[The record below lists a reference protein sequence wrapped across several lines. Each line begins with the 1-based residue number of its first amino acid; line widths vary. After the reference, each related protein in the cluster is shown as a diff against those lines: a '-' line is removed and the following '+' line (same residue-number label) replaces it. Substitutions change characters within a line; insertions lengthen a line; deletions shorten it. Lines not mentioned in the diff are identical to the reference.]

1 MRISDGSSDVCSS
14 DLALV
19 AELALVLARG
29 DPLEDGARLL
39 LDDERR
45 DALLGAS
52 GEGHDRGPL
61 AVGDPRLGAVQDVL
75 VAVAD
80 RLAGEVLGVAP
91 SVRLGQRQSAA
102 PLAGGHRRE
111 QALLLLVAAVVHH
124 ERGAH
129 GRSEEHTTELQSL
142 MRISY

>member
-61 AVGDPRLGAVQDVL
+61 AVGYPRLCDVQDVL

-80 RLAGEVLGVAP
+80 RLAGDVLGFAP
-91 SVRLGQRQSAA
+91 RVRPVRTQAA
-102 PLAGGHRRE
+102 
-111 QALLLLVAAVVHH
+111 AAT
-124 ERGAH
+124 H
-129 GRSEEHTTELQSL
+129 G
-142 MRISY
+142 